1 MSYQTIRLIDLTKC
15 DFILGSLNGDMALES
30 LRSNINVQSKVI
42 EISFQN
48 IRGVDACFVRNS
60 IATYAKL
67 FCGKVGVVISHVENI
82 DVIENLIYGFNAKS
96 APLLIK
102 KTDGSTTVY
111 SELTTGAKALLS
123 YVYSK
128 NETSTHQIVKDFGLS
143 APNASA
149 KLKKLHKAG
158 YLLADKREAP
168 TGGLEYAYSPFFKCC
183 TLNHQ
188 TLL

>member
-1 MSYQTIRLIDLTKC
+1 MSYQTIQLIDLTKK
-15 DFILGSLNGDMALES
+15 DFILGSSVGNNVLDS
-30 LRSNINVQSKVI
+30 LRSNINSQSKVL
-42 EISFQN
+42 ELSFNN

-67 FCGKVGVVISHVENI
+67 FCGEVGVVISHVENI
-82 DVIENLIYGFNAKS
+82 DVMENLIYGFNAKS

-102 KTDGSTTVY
+102 NIDGSTTVH
-111 SELTTGAKALLS
+111 SDLTTGAKALLS
-123 YVYSK
+123 YAYSK
-128 NETSTHQIVKDFGLS
+128 NETSTHQIVKDFGFS

-168 TGGLEYAYSPFFKCC
+168 TGGLEYVYSPFFKCSS
-183 TLNHQ
+183 LNHQ